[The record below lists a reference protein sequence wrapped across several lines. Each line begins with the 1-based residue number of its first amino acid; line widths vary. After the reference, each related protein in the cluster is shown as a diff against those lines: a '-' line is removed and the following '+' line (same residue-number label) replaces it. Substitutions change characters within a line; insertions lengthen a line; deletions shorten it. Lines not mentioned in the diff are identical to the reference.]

1 MDLTIFKTKNN
12 KKFPES
18 PYDDNSFIFENV
30 KVQDLYQ
37 AYQILVSNNVLCLP
51 LDIDTPL
58 RTQRT
63 VLNLSKVSRKTYNY
77 IILDID
83 CNTAYKKDVILDYFK
98 DYKCILGKSRSYNGS
113 DNFNLKCILECSNLR
128 KDELEI
134 LRLKIARD
142 LLDFCEI
149 STDSTK
155 ITGFYAPLLKS
166 NILINNTNGIIAE
179 KVNLKKSDFYQ
190 NIDIDLEF
198 ETTDLTERS
207 LYTFKHLGY
216 KFLETK
222 DGSTRYTLNNDLYFW
237 NPTYPTYLFTEN
249 ALKTINVYQTVIKGI
264 RELLVYKKHFTG
276 FENSK
281 KINKQY
287 ISKFDIQKEI
297 QQFADSKNTAMYIKS
312 PMGSA
317 KSSAIKEIIDLCLQK
332 EQKILI
338 ITPRISVAQDYYK
351 KYKNIEDNF
360 LNKKVELYL
369 DNPKR
374 FDVLICQYD
383 SIFKYVMFDFDL
395 VIFDEFESIITYSI
409 DPMTNNFKNFEFLY
423 KIINSKI
430 NLLVADAFLTGF
442 EKKLIKRKTEI
453 IIENDYRD
461 TSNIISLKTKE
472 IFLGTLLS
480 VARKIR
486 EQNLKISI
494 SVTST
499 MYLKTLEDRLK
510 TMGIRVYTLS
520 GENPKETNEL
530 IYSIMQEEEQDYW
543 DVLIYSPVLTV
554 GVSNMNRV
562 DFHFHFDTS
571 KSTDTISSLQMIKRS
586 RKASHIFYYIEER
599 KSYKPV
605 LFDKIKEQDIEAD
618 IKYPFFYEI
627 YEMNSFM
634 ELKLKKI
641 GEFHIKIRQ
650 LINIFN
656 MSRTEIF
663 KYLLDY
669 QFNVVSSDTS
679 NDFIDYVKYKEK
691 AKEMINEKQKNSF
704 DDKDYNKFIDLIG
717 VSGFK
722 DNQFKDLSFV
732 YNKTKLDIIR
742 DEQDKLIFISIS
754 SAYINDKNFLIKCW
768 LYNILNTHKNKEK
781 LIEFINNSRFEKK
794 KIDLLKNI
802 VKNNFLLE
810 DRVYTYEEDTYTKK
824 ALISCGFVLKDNIFV
839 IDESIKKFS
848 KYVIDC

>member
-18 PYDDNSFIFENV
+18 PYDDNTFIFENV

-51 LDIDTPL
+51 LNIDTPL
-58 RTQRT
+58 RVQRT
-63 VLNLSKVSRKTYNY
+63 VSNLSKASRKTYNY

-83 CNTAYKKDVILDYFK
+83 CNSSYKKDAILDYFK
-98 DYKCILGKSRSYNGS
+98 DYKCVLGKSRSYNGS

-461 TSNIISLKTKE
+461 TCNIISLKTKE
-472 IFLGTLLS
+472 IFLGSLLS

-510 TMGIRVYTLS
+510 TAGLRVYTLS

-669 QFNVVSSDTS
+669 QFNVVSSNVS

-810 DRVYTYEEDTYTKK
+810 DREYTSGEDTYTKK

>member
-1 MDLTIFKTKNN
+1 
-12 KKFPES
+12 
-18 PYDDNSFIFENV
+18 
-30 KVQDLYQ
+30 
-37 AYQILVSNNVLCLP
+37 
-51 LDIDTPL
+51 
-58 RTQRT
+58 
-63 VLNLSKVSRKTYNY
+63 
-77 IILDID
+77 
-83 CNTAYKKDVILDYFK
+83 
-98 DYKCILGKSRSYNGS
+98 
-113 DNFNLKCILECSNLR
+113 
-128 KDELEI
+128 
-134 LRLKIARD
+134 
-142 LLDFCEI
+142 
-149 STDSTK
+149 
-155 ITGFYAPLLKS
+155 
-166 NILINNTNGIIAE
+166 
-179 KVNLKKSDFYQ
+179 
-190 NIDIDLEF
+190 
-198 ETTDLTERS
+198 
-207 LYTFKHLGY
+207 
-216 KFLETK
+216 
-222 DGSTRYTLNNDLYFW
+222 
-237 NPTYPTYLFTEN
+237 
-249 ALKTINVYQTVIKGI
+249 
-264 RELLVYKKHFTG
+264 
-276 FENSK
+276 
-281 KINKQY
+281 
-287 ISKFDIQKEI
+287 
-297 QQFADSKNTAMYIKS
+297 
-312 PMGSA
+312 
-317 KSSAIKEIIDLCLQK
+317 
-332 EQKILI
+332 
-338 ITPRISVAQDYYK
+338 
-351 KYKNIEDNF
+351 
-360 LNKKVELYL
+360 
-369 DNPKR
+369 
-374 FDVLICQYD
+374 
-383 SIFKYVMFDFDL
+383 
-395 VIFDEFESIITYSI
+395 
-409 DPMTNNFKNFEFLY
+409 
-423 KIINSKI
+423 
-430 NLLVADAFLTGF
+430 
-442 EKKLIKRKTEI
+442 
-453 IIENDYRD
+453 
-461 TSNIISLKTKE
+461 
-472 IFLGTLLS
+472 
-480 VARKIR
+480 
-486 EQNLKISI
+486 
-494 SVTST
+494 

-510 TMGIRVYTLS
+510 TAGLRVYTLS

-781 LIEFINNSRFEKK
+781 LIEFINNSRFEKRK
-794 KIDLLKNI
+794 
-802 VKNNFLLE
+802 
-810 DRVYTYEEDTYTKK
+810 
-824 ALISCGFVLKDNIFV
+824 
-839 IDESIKKFS
+839 
-848 KYVIDC
+848 

>member
-18 PYDDNSFIFENV
+18 PYDDNTFIFENL

-51 LDIDTPL
+51 LNIDTPL
-58 RTQRT
+58 RVQRT
-63 VLNLSKVSRKTYNY
+63 VSNLSKVSRKTYNY

-83 CNTAYKKDVILDYFK
+83 CNTTYKKDAILDYFK

-113 DNFNLKCILECSNLR
+113 DNFNLKCILECIDLR

-264 RELLVYKKHFTG
+264 RELLVYNENFTG

-297 QQFADSKNTAMYIKS
+297 QQFADSKNAVMYIKS

-461 TSNIISLKTKE
+461 TCNIISLKTKE
-472 IFLGTLLS
+472 IFFGSLLS
-480 VARKIR
+480 VARKIK

-768 LYNILNTHKNKEK
+768 LYNILNTYKNKEK

-810 DRVYTYEEDTYTKK
+810 DREYTSGEDTYTKK

>member
-18 PYDDNSFIFENV
+18 PYDDNTFIFENV

-51 LDIDTPL
+51 LNIDTPL
-58 RTQRT
+58 KVQRT
-63 VLNLSKVSRKTYNY
+63 VSNLSKVSRKTYNY

-83 CNTAYKKDVILDYFK
+83 CNSSYKKDAILDYFK
-98 DYKCILGKSRSYNGS
+98 DYKCVLGKSRSYNGS

-461 TSNIISLKTKE
+461 TCNIISLKTKE

-510 TMGIRVYTLS
+510 TAGLRVYTLS

-691 AKEMINEKQKNSF
+691 AKEMINEKQKIHLMIKIIINL
-704 DDKDYNKFIDLIG
+704 LI
-717 VSGFK
+717 
-722 DNQFKDLSFV
+722 
-732 YNKTKLDIIR
+732 
-742 DEQDKLIFISIS
+742 
-754 SAYINDKNFLIKCW
+754 
-768 LYNILNTHKNKEK
+768 
-781 LIEFINNSRFEKK
+781 
-794 KIDLLKNI
+794 
-802 VKNNFLLE
+802 
-810 DRVYTYEEDTYTKK
+810 
-824 ALISCGFVLKDNIFV
+824 
-839 IDESIKKFS
+839 
-848 KYVIDC
+848 

>member
-18 PYDDNSFIFENV
+18 PYDDNTFIFENV

-51 LDIDTPL
+51 LNIDTPL
-58 RTQRT
+58 RAQRT
-63 VLNLSKVSRKTYNY
+63 VSNLSKVSRKTYNY

-83 CNTAYKKDVILDYFK
+83 CNTTYKKDAILDYFK

-113 DNFNLKCILECSNLR
+113 DNFNLKCILECIDLR

-166 NILINNTNGIIAE
+166 NILINNTSGKIAE

-190 NIDIDLEF
+190 NIDIDLDF
-198 ETTDLTERS
+198 DTTDLTERS

-264 RELLVYKKHFTG
+264 RELLVYNENFTG

-297 QQFADSKNTAMYIKS
+297 QQFADSKNTSMYIKS

-461 TSNIISLKTKE
+461 TCDIISLKTKE
-472 IFLGTLLS
+472 IFFGSLLS
-480 VARKIR
+480 VARKIK

-510 TMGIRVYTLS
+510 TAGLRVYTLS

-586 RKASHIFYYIEER
+586 RKASRIFYYIEER

-605 LFDKIKEQDIEAD
+605 LFDKIKEQDLEAD

-656 MSRTEIF
+656 MSRAEIF

-669 QFNVVSSDTS
+669 QFNVVSSDAS

-768 LYNILNTHKNKEK
+768 LYNILNTYKNKEK
-781 LIEFINNSRFEKK
+781 LIEFINNSRFDKK

-810 DRVYTYEEDTYTKK
+810 DREYTSGEDTYTKK
-824 ALISCGFVLKDNIFV
+824 ALISCGFVLKNNIFV
-839 IDESIKKFS
+839 IDESVKKFS

>member
-83 CNTAYKKDVILDYFK
+83 CNTVYKKDVILDYFK

-461 TSNIISLKTKE
+461 TCNIISLKTKE

-627 YEMNSFM
+627 YEMNNFM

>member
-18 PYDDNSFIFENV
+18 PYDDNTFIFENV

-63 VLNLSKVSRKTYNY
+63 VSNLSKVSRKTYNY

-83 CNTAYKKDVILDYFK
+83 CNSSYKKDAILDYFK

-113 DNFNLKCILECSNLR
+113 DNFNLKCILECSDLR

-222 DGSTRYTLNNDLYFW
+222 EGSTRYSLNNDLYFW
-237 NPTYPTYLFTEN
+237 NSTYPTYLFTEN

-297 QQFADSKNTAMYIKS
+297 QQFADSKNTVMYIKS

-461 TSNIISLKTKE
+461 TCNIISLKTKE

-480 VARKIR
+480 VARKNK

-510 TMGIRVYTLS
+510 TIGLRVYTLS

-571 KSTDTISSLQMIKRS
+571 KSTDTISSLQMIKRT

-679 NDFIDYVKYKEK
+679 NDFIEYVKYKEK

-768 LYNILNTHKNKEK
+768 LYNILNTYKNKEK
-781 LIEFINNSRFEKK
+781 LIEFINNSRFDKK

-810 DRVYTYEEDTYTKK
+810 DRVYTSEEDTYTKK

>member
-18 PYDDNSFIFENV
+18 PYDDNTFIFENV

-51 LDIDTPL
+51 LNIDTPL
-58 RTQRT
+58 KVQRT
-63 VLNLSKVSRKTYNY
+63 VSNLSKVSRKTYNY

-83 CNTAYKKDVILDYFK
+83 CNSSYKKDAILDYFK
-98 DYKCILGKSRSYNGS
+98 DYKCVLGKSRSYNGS

-442 EKKLIKRKTEI
+442 EK
-453 IIENDYRD
+453 N
-461 TSNIISLKTKE
+461 
-472 IFLGTLLS
+472 
-480 VARKIR
+480 
-486 EQNLKISI
+486 
-494 SVTST
+494 
-499 MYLKTLEDRLK
+499 
-510 TMGIRVYTLS
+510 
-520 GENPKETNEL
+520 
-530 IYSIMQEEEQDYW
+530 
-543 DVLIYSPVLTV
+543 
-554 GVSNMNRV
+554 
-562 DFHFHFDTS
+562 
-571 KSTDTISSLQMIKRS
+571 
-586 RKASHIFYYIEER
+586 
-599 KSYKPV
+599 
-605 LFDKIKEQDIEAD
+605 
-618 IKYPFFYEI
+618 
-627 YEMNSFM
+627 
-634 ELKLKKI
+634 
-641 GEFHIKIRQ
+641 
-650 LINIFN
+650 
-656 MSRTEIF
+656 
-663 KYLLDY
+663 
-669 QFNVVSSDTS
+669 
-679 NDFIDYVKYKEK
+679 
-691 AKEMINEKQKNSF
+691 
-704 DDKDYNKFIDLIG
+704 
-717 VSGFK
+717 
-722 DNQFKDLSFV
+722 
-732 YNKTKLDIIR
+732 
-742 DEQDKLIFISIS
+742 
-754 SAYINDKNFLIKCW
+754 
-768 LYNILNTHKNKEK
+768 
-781 LIEFINNSRFEKK
+781 
-794 KIDLLKNI
+794 
-802 VKNNFLLE
+802 
-810 DRVYTYEEDTYTKK
+810 
-824 ALISCGFVLKDNIFV
+824 
-839 IDESIKKFS
+839 
-848 KYVIDC
+848 

>member
-18 PYDDNSFIFENV
+18 PYDDNTFIFENV

-51 LDIDTPL
+51 LNIDTPL
-58 RTQRT
+58 RVQRT
-63 VLNLSKVSRKTYNY
+63 VSNLSKVSRKTYNY

-83 CNTAYKKDVILDYFK
+83 CNSSYKKDAILDYFK

-113 DNFNLKCILECSNLR
+113 DNFNLKCILECIDLR

-166 NILINNTNGIIAE
+166 NILINNTSGKIAE

-190 NIDIDLEF
+190 NIDIDLDF
-198 ETTDLTERS
+198 DTTDLTERS

-237 NPTYPTYLFTEN
+237 NPTYQTYLFTEN

-264 RELLVYKKHFTG
+264 RELLVYNENFTG

-461 TSNIISLKTKE
+461 TCNIISLKTKE

-480 VARKIR
+480 VTRKIR

-510 TMGIRVYTLS
+510 TAGLRVYTLS

-722 DNQFKDLSFV
+722 DNQFKDLSHV

-810 DRVYTYEEDTYTKK
+810 DRVYTSEEDTYTKK
-824 ALISCGFVLKDNIFV
+824 ALISCGFILKDNIFV